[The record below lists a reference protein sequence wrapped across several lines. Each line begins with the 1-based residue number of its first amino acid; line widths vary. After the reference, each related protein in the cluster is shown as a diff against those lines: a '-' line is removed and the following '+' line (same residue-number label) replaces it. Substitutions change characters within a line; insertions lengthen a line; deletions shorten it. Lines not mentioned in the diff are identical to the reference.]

1 MAGDHTYHALYIIDM
16 IHIFLEGLLCSC
28 TCRAHV
34 RIPTWQPRIQEFAMG
49 GAVYQRCGNVCE
61 AVWTEEGGAVR
72 LRRGGGGGG
81 GGGCSR
87 QVTLINS
94 SLTCTHSL
102 LKHKKHHGK
111 RVHSAPALSCSTAS
125 LTFVRTTELSGLLSM
140 AQHVICRS
148 LSSGRGGGGR
158 GRQKLPGGGISYAMG
173 GGGRP
178 PQGYAGSGAATWCS
192 RFMTHYSFFVN
203 GLIIWRGG
211 GGGGGDKYFNV

>member
-1 MAGDHTYHALYIIDM
+1 MYAKLFERRRGVQSAYD
-16 IHIFLEGLLCSC
+16 
-28 TCRAHV
+28 
-34 RIPTWQPRIQEFAMG
+34 G
-49 GAVYQRCGNVCE
+49 GGG
-61 AVWTEEGGAVR
+61 GGAVR
-72 LRRGGGGGG
+72 LRRGGGAVRLRRGGGG

-148 LSSGRGGGGR
+148 LSSGRGGGG
-158 GRQKLPGGGISYAMG
+158 GGGGGKSYQGAAFHTRW
-173 GGGRP
+173 GGRP
-178 PQGYAGSGAATWCS
+178 PPPRLCWIRGCTSPRTSGALGQCILGCCVS
-192 RFMTHYSFFVN
+192 
-203 GLIIWRGG
+203 L
-211 GGGGGDKYFNV
+211 

>member
-1 MAGDHTYHALYIIDM
+1 MYAKLFERRRGVQSAYD
-16 IHIFLEGLLCSC
+16 
-28 TCRAHV
+28 
-34 RIPTWQPRIQEFAMG
+34 G
-49 GAVYQRCGNVCE
+49 GVPL
-61 AVWTEEGGAVR
+61 TT
-72 LRRGGGGGG
+72 GGGGGGGVQSAYDGG

-148 LSSGRGGGGR
+148 LSSGRGGGGGAAKAAR
-158 GRQKLPGGGISYAMG
+158 GRHFIRDG

-178 PQGYAGSGAATWCS
+178 PQGYAGSGAGVVSSVGCRAFRYCIKKLDTRCES
-192 RFMTHYSFFVN
+192 NFFSFFDARSACFRDWTKRSASPFVA
-203 GLIIWRGG
+203 GG
-211 GGGGGDKYFNV
+211 MDLTCCAFSRSF

>member
-1 MAGDHTYHALYIIDM
+1 MIYTGWVREWGTTSAPARGYGRALQAPPSSAPDPGICYGGGG
-16 IHIFLEGLLCSC
+16 LPEGRQCMRSCLNGGGGCSPL
-28 TCRAHV
+28 T
-34 RIPTWQPRIQEFAMG
+34 TG
-49 GAVYQRCGNVCE
+49 G
-61 AVWTEEGGAVR
+61 GGVQSAYD
-72 LRRGGGGGG
+72 GGGSSPLTTGGGG

-148 LSSGRGGGGR
+148 LSSGRGGGGGG

-173 GGGRP
+173 GGRP
-178 PQGYAGSGAATWCS
+178 PPPRLCWIRGCPSWSGAEPQKLCT
-192 RFMTHYSFFVN
+192 F
-203 GLIIWRGG
+203 II
-211 GGGGGDKYFNV
+211 

>member
-1 MAGDHTYHALYIIDM
+1 
-16 IHIFLEGLLCSC
+16 
-28 TCRAHV
+28 
-34 RIPTWQPRIQEFAMG
+34 MG
-49 GAVYQRCGNVCE
+49 GGGLP
-61 AVWTEEGGAVR
+61 EGRQCMRSCLNGGGGCSP
-72 LRRGGGGGG
+72 LTTGGGGG

-148 LSSGRGGGGR
+148 LSSGRGGGG
-158 GRQKLPGGGISYAMG
+158 G
-173 GGGRP
+173 GGGKSY
-178 PQGYAGSGAATWCS
+178 QGTAFHTRWGGAAAPPPPKA
-192 RFMTHYSFFVN
+192 MLDP
-203 GLIIWRGG
+203 GL
-211 GGGGGDKYFNV
+211 

>member
-1 MAGDHTYHALYIIDM
+1 MRSCLNG
-16 IHIFLEGLLCSC
+16 GGGCSPL
-28 TCRAHV
+28 T
-34 RIPTWQPRIQEFAMG
+34 TG
-49 GAVYQRCGNVCE
+49 
-61 AVWTEEGGAVR
+61 GGAVR
-72 LRRGGGGGG
+72 LRRGGGGG

-148 LSSGRGGGGR
+148 LSSGRGGGGGGAAKATR
-158 GRQKLPGGGISYAMG
+158 GRHFIRDG

-178 PQGYAGSGAATWCS
+178 PPRLCW
-192 RFMTHYSFFVN
+192 
-203 GLIIWRGG
+203 IRGC
-211 GGGGGDKYFNV
+211 

>member
-1 MAGDHTYHALYIIDM
+1 MVRARVKWFVYFVKWLRVFCQIYSVVVSSPGSRN
-16 IHIFLEGLLCSC
+16 LL
-28 TCRAHV
+28 
-34 RIPTWQPRIQEFAMG
+34 WG
-49 GAVYQRCGNVCE
+49 GAVYQRGGNVCE

-72 LRRGGGGGG
+72 LRRGGGGGGGGAVRLRRGG

-148 LSSGRGGGGR
+148 LSSGRGGGG
-158 GRQKLPGGGISYAMG
+158 GGGKSCQGAAFHTRW
-173 GGGRP
+173 GGRP
-178 PQGYAGSGAATWCS
+178 PPPRLCWIRGWSLASIDSTAQSSNYTLEAC
-192 RFMTHYSFFVN
+192 FM
-203 GLIIWRGG
+203 L
-211 GGGGGDKYFNV
+211 

>member
-1 MAGDHTYHALYIIDM
+1 MYAKL
-16 IHIFLEGLLCSC
+16 FE
-28 TCRAHV
+28 R
-34 RIPTWQPRIQEFAMG
+34 
-49 GAVYQRCGNVCE
+49 
-61 AVWTEEGGAVR
+61 
-72 LRRGGGGGG
+72 RRGVQSAYDGG

-148 LSSGRGGGGR
+148 LSSGRGGGGGGGAAKATR
-158 GRQKLPGGGISYAMG
+158 GRHFIRDG
-173 GGGRP
+173 GGGAAAP
-178 PQGYAGSGAATWCS
+178 PQGYAGSGAANLNGILVQPSCS
-192 RFMTHYSFFVN
+192 LSRSVTITSIEPIVN
-203 GLIIWRGG
+203 
-211 GGGGGDKYFNV
+211 